1 MLLVNINV
9 CACVCVRACVCVCMR
24 ECVRAYV
31 CVCVRVRA
39 CVYVCVC
46 MCVCVCVCVCV
57 CAHARTGVHVY
68 MCVEVGAITITG
80 VSALPGPEQM
90 MKCVGPRLVGCRM
103 WLRGMT
109 DNGFQFRFVS
119 ISMVNFLMDLVLGIC
134 RTQLVTPSLLMTLFY
149 LSQLAGVLNLLL
161 RRCIL

>member
-9 CACVCVRACVCVCMR
+9 CACVCVCVCAC
-24 ECVRAYV
+24 A
-31 CVCVRVRA
+31 CVRVCM
-39 CVYVCVC
+39 CVYVCVY
-46 MCVCVCVCVCV
+46 VCVCVCV

-68 MCVEVGAITITG
+68 MHVCMRVGVGAITITG
-80 VSALPGPEQM
+80 VSALPGPEQK

-149 LSQLAGVLNLLL
+149 LSHLAGLLNLLL